1 MPDELDIDALAA
13 EAAANNARL
22 EELFSAA
29 SPLGSVPL
37 ERMRLAR
44 REGRSG
50 FPPTALLDHAR
61 ELEIDGPAGKLPLRV
76 IAPDRPA
83 AGAFLHLHGGGWALG
98 ERDMQDARLK
108 QLADATGLAVVSVGF
123 RLAPEHPFPAAVE
136 DCEAAALW
144 LCREGRAALG
154 SDDSNVAGDLTAADD
169 AAASG
174 ESPRSTL
181 PLAIGGESAG
191 AHLAALTL
199 LRLRDRHDLATAFG
213 AAVLDYGN
221 FDLSFTPSA
230 RLWGERPLMLSVP
243 AMEWFLDLFLPG
255 RDAEQLRSPEVS
267 PLYADLTGMPPAIF
281 TVGTQDPLIDD
292 TLFME
297 ARWRAS
303 GQQTELRIW
312 PNACHGFT
320 AMPLGIAAAALQAEY
335 EFLRSAMRR

>member
-1 MPDELDIDALAA
+1 MPAELDIDALAA
-13 EAAANNARL
+13 EAAANNEKL
-22 EELFSAA
+22 EALFAA
-29 SPLGSVPL
+29 APALGSVPI

-50 FPPTALLDHAR
+50 FPPTQLHDRAR

-76 IAPDRPA
+76 LVPDRPA

-98 ERDMQDARLK
+98 GHDMQDARLK

-123 RLAPEHPFPAAVE
+123 RLAPEHPFPAALE

-144 LCREGRAALG
+144 LWREGRAALATG
-154 SDDSNVAGDLTAADD
+154 DSNATF
-169 AAASG
+169 
-174 ESPRSTL
+174 

-191 AHLAALTL
+191 AHLSALTL
-199 LRLRDRHDLATAFG
+199 LRLRDAHDLAKAFG
-213 AAVLDYGN
+213 AAVLEYGN

-243 AMEWFLDLFLPG
+243 AMAWFLDLFLPG
-255 RDAEQLRSPEVS
+255 RGPEQLRSPDLS
-267 PLYADLTGMPPAIF
+267 PLYANLSGMPPAIF
-281 TVGTQDPLIDD
+281 TVGTEDPLLDD

-303 GQQTELRIW
+303 GQATELRIW

-320 AMPLGIAAAALQAEY
+320 AMPLRIATAALEDEY
-335 EFLRSAMRR
+335 EFLRRVLKLG